1 MYCVTEQTSKQHL
14 HPF

>member
-1 MYCVTEQTSKQHL
+1 MYCITEQTSKQHL

>member
-1 MYCVTEQTSKQHL
+1 MYCITEQTLKQHL